1 MQPMQP
7 MQSLFSEQVPQ
18 QMQPQQ
24 QVPQVL
30 QVQQQQQQQQPQ
42 QQMQQPQ
49 QQVQQQQ
56 LEQPQQQQQGGSQD
70 RLINIPAAPGAS
82 PIIAVDTSIDA
93 MERDGINYMGG
104 RPVRRR
110 FQQGGMQPQMPQQ
123 GNSNSIGLLT
133 ITKLE

>member
-1 MQPMQP
+1 M
-7 MQSLFSEQVPQ
+7 Q

-24 QVPQVL
+24 P
-30 QVQQQQQQQQPQ
+30 
-42 QQMQQPQ
+42 
-49 QQVQQQQ
+49 QQ
-56 LEQPQQQQQGGSQD
+56 LEQPQQQQGGSQD

-123 GNSNSIGLLT
+123 QGNHSNSIGLLT